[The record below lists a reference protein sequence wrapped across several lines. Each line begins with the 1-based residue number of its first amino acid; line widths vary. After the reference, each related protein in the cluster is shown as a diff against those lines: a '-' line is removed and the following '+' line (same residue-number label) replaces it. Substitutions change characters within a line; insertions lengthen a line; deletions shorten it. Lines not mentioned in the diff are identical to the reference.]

1 MIFPYRQCSQLYHPD
16 AENQTL
22 DYLVIEATEM
32 RKSRLY
38 YKVYFMTINTI
49 FGHLLPFAFIF
60 VFNIL
65 VVRILRNV
73 QHERTFITQ
82 ATLRPEDDIEET
94 NLLLDSFR
102 HQSRKIVKSVSKR
115 AARSFRSF
123 RSSSQNPSPVEQCQ
137 NQNKS
142 ITPND
147 FDQVKLNHDELP
159 FIDEES
165 SILSGTEKCPDP
177 LPALLLTTMK
187 GDLTSGALCHTIIQ
201 AETKRLTKDQKTLLK
216 VENELEIELTT
227 SVHDFL
233 TSDTGSEKT
242 FVRHQRAGQYAPTRV
257 SFHACGSDTP
267 VNPAGRPA
275 IKRHLSYCPETNSQ
289 AVLMRRQTIAAL
301 ADHNGLVR
309 HGSQAGGQV
318 DRKLTWV
325 CCYIM
330 TMYMVS
336 HIWKIIPNIYDALY
350 GFDEDL
356 AWPEWLKTI
365 QGISHVMVVLNS
377 TFNFLPYLFL

>member
-1 MIFPYRQCSQLYHPD
+1 MPLRSVQNYWQCSQLYHPGS
-16 AENQTL
+16 NQTL
-22 DYLVIEATEM
+22 NYFVIEATEM

-82 ATLRPEDDIEET
+82 ATYRSEDDIEET

-102 HQSRKIVKSVSKR
+102 QQSRKIVKSVSKR
-115 AARSFRSF
+115 AARSFKSF
-123 RSSSQNPSPVEQCQ
+123 RSSQPEQCQ
-137 NQNKS
+137 NQDKP

-147 FDQVKLNHDELP
+147 FLVKLNDDDLP

-165 SILSGTEKCPDP
+165 SILSGTEKCPEP
-177 LPALLLTTMK
+177 LPALITTLH
-187 GDLTSGALCHTIIQ
+187 GGALCHTIIK
-201 AETKRLTKDQKTLLK
+201 TKRSQKTFLK
-216 VENELEIELTT
+216 VESEFELT
-227 SVHDFL
+227 SVHDFI
-233 TSDTGSEKT
+233 SDTGSENQVKKK
-242 FVRHQRAGQYAPTRV
+242 FVRKRAGQHAPTRV
-257 SFHACGSDTP
+257 SFNNTP
-267 VNPAGRPA
+267 VNPASHRPA
-275 IKRHLSYCPETNSQ
+275 IKRHLSFCPETNRQ

-301 ADHNGLVR
+301 ANHNGLVR